1 MSEHVCIYR
10 IEFIPQSTWRPKVE
24 MVDLTQYT
32 VIDDMDPNWD
42 GKSQNYSG
50 CWVR

>member
-10 IEFIPQSTWRPKVE
+10 IEFIPQSTGRPKVE

-32 VIDDMDPNWD
+32 VIDDMNPNCD
-42 GKSQNYSG
+42 DKSQNYSG